1 LIEQSSIE
9 SLKSTLDI
17 IDVIGSFI
25 ELKKAGANYKA
36 NCPFHGEKT
45 PSFVVSPTKQI
56 YHCFGCGVGGDSIK
70 FIMELEKLNYPEAI
84 EKLAS
89 MYNFSL
95 SYTKGQSD
103 YSELSRV
110 LKEIQKWYI
119 KNLDLNQE
127 SKNYLYNRGV
137 SNGSI
142 EEFEIGFVPQSSAV
156 LQFLNQQVLPLAKAN
171 DAGVIA
177 LDDNSNPY
185 ARLVNRIT
193 FPIYSSNGSIVGFGG
208 RTTTNHPAKYINSP
222 QTKLFNKSRIL
233 YGYHRAKQTIYA
245 NKRLIVCEG
254 YLDVVMF
261 HQAGFKESVATLG
274 TALTPE
280 HLPLLKK
287 GEPKIILAYDGDKAG
302 VNAAYKASILLT
314 DNGFDG
320 GVVIFG
326 EDKDPADMIANGDIP
341 EVDKMLREP
350 KPLIVFILEKIA
362 DSYNLQDP
370 KSKESAFLE
379 MKKYL
384 SSLSQILSDSYISV
398 ASSILGISPNLFMQ
412 RTITPTQKIMQH
424 KDDIVQLCIMKT
436 LLENP
441 NLIDSVIDVVPSYI
455 FGGYSKLFDIIA
467 KGDLSNP
474 NLMGLL
480 VDDTL
485 QIMTQKELK
494 STLINLILKEYLIDI
509 KKITNNHSIDYKTR
523 SFMIRKIRT
532 DIIPRLKKGELVTYE
547 SNIVI

>member
-9 SLKSTLDI
+9 SLKNSLDI
-17 IDVIGSFI
+17 VDVIGSFI

-70 FIMELEKLNYPEAI
+70 FLMELEKLNYPEAI

-89 MYNFSL
+89 IYNFSL

-103 YSELSRV
+103 YGELTRV
-110 LKEIQKWYI
+110 LKEVQKWYV

-127 SKNYLYNRGV
+127 SKNYLYSRGV
-137 SNGSI
+137 SGSSI
-142 EEFEIGFVPQSSAV
+142 EEFEIGFVAKSSSV
-156 LQFLNQQVLPLAKAN
+156 LNFLNSQLLPLAKAN
-171 DAGVIA
+171 DAGVVA
-177 LDDNSNPY
+177 LDEQSNFY

-208 RTTTNHPAKYINSP
+208 RTTTNHSAKYINSP

-233 YGYHRAKQTIYA
+233 YGYHRAKHTIYS

-254 YLDVVMF
+254 YLDVIMF

-274 TALTPE
+274 TALTLE

-302 VNAAYKASILLT
+302 VEAAYKASILLT
-314 DNGFDG
+314 NNGFDG
-320 GVVIFG
+320 GVVLFTD
-326 EDKDPADMIANGDIP
+326 DKDPADMIANGDIP

-362 DSYNLQDP
+362 TSYNLQEP
-370 KSKESAFLE
+370 KSKESAFFE

-384 SSLSQILSDSYISV
+384 SSLSQILNDSYIPI
-398 ASSILGISPNLFMQ
+398 ASSILGVSPNLFLQ
-412 RTITPTQKIMQH
+412 QTITPTQKIVEQ
-424 KDDIVQLCIMKT
+424 KDDITYLCIIKT
-436 LLENP
+436 ILENP
-441 NLIDSVIDVVPSYI
+441 NLIDSVIDVVPVEI
-455 FGGYSKLFDIIA
+455 FGRYRELFQTVVR
-467 KGDLSNP
+467 GDLTNP

-480 VDDTL
+480 VDETL
-485 QIMTQKELK
+485 KVMSQKELQ
-494 STLINLILKEYLIDI
+494 STLINLILKEYLMDI
-509 KKITNNHSIDYKTR
+509 KRVTNNQSIDYKKR
-523 SFMIRKIRT
+523 SFIIRKIRT
-532 DIIPRLKKGELVTYE
+532 DIIPRLKKGELVAYE
-547 SNIVI
+547 SNIII

>member
-1 LIEQSSIE
+1 MIEQSSIE

>member
-208 RTTTNHPAKYINSP
+208 RTTTNYPAKYINSP

-509 KKITNNHSIDYKTR
+509 KKITNNHSIDYKRR